1 MNLLLHNKLRNDH
14 HRYTRSHYRRGLS
27 TVVTSALILSAV
39 SIMGAMMLGW
49 SQTSIAEQKK
59 EMNDIFNTQM
69 NKIREDLIYEN
80 VWFATPG
87 GIMTENHLNVTITNI
102 GILGLNVTSVQ
113 VTNVTGTNNTSIPP
127 YGNTNGGVPK
137 SSSLSFNVT
146 YPWQSADV
154 LDILVFTNR
163 GNQFITQVVAP

>member
-14 HRYTRSHYRRGLS
+14 HGYTRSHYRRGLS
-27 TVVTSALILSAV
+27 TVVSSALILSAV
-39 SIMGAMMLGW
+39 SIMGVMLLGW
-49 SQTSIAEQKK
+49 SQTNIAEQKI
-59 EMNDIFNTQM
+59 EMNDVFNTQM

-87 GIMTENHLNVTITNI
+87 GKMTENHLNVTIANI
-102 GILGLNVTSVQ
+102 GILGLNVTSIQ
-113 VTNVTGTNNTSIPP
+113 VTNVTGTNNTSWSPDNFP
-127 YGNTNGGVPK
+127 DGGIVK
-137 SSSLSFNVT
+137 SGSKSFNST
-146 YPWQSADV
+146 YPWQSADE